1 MKTEVILFLFFTLLP
16 TNSGKA
22 DELLKIMS
30 NYWAYEPENNSASN
44 DCSCPNY
51 EKNNEENENFYNE
64 SPGEN
69 SNGEHYSWDN
79 IYLEPNYPEIIY

>member
-1 MKTEVILFLFFTLLP
+1 MKTKIILFILLSLLP

-22 DELLKIMS
+22 DELLKIMK
-30 NYWAYEPENNSASN
+30 NYWSYEENQAQRQ

-51 EKNNEENENFYNE
+51 EKNYEENENFYNE
-64 SPGEN
+64 SPDEN